1 MRRIGMGGW
10 AEPVV
15 SGSPAQAAR
24 KVGAWI
30 PGVCRWGAPA
40 RARASRGANGGTA
53 VLPAPERAESTLA

>member
-1 MRRIGMGGW
+1 MRRIGMRDG
-10 AEPVV
+10 AEAAAA
-15 SGSPAQAAR
+15 GSPAQAAR
-24 KVGAWI
+24 KVAAWI